1 MKKLLNIKT
10 ILLGVLLLSMA
21 ACSTKP
27 TDGVKVTIDMNILK
41 YSALVRV
48 TDGSPSFNVVP
59 GTTMTITGTNAA
71 SIYEISGKQ
80 TFTVTD
86 GNITLG
92 LDPKFNIAGGNATF
106 NINVTAPGY
115 KTTTYAATFTS
126 GALQQSINL
135 SIVPTASPSTGGTT
149 TPPVP
154 VTTTT
159 HFVLDATGTC
169 ANKSN
174 LNVRPSIYMF
184 FRDHATPTAPYV
196 QLGYMDAG
204 HLETNYLAIGK
215 TYDFQITYAGTS
227 YLVTQSVDQASVA
240 LTFAMGTSIC
250 SSF

>member
-10 ILLGVLLLSMA
+10 ILLGVMLLSVA
-21 ACSTKP
+21 GCSTKP

-41 YSALVRV
+41 YSMLVRV
-48 TDGSPSFNVVP
+48 TDASFNVVA
-59 GTTMTITGTNAA
+59 GTTMTITGTNAS
-71 SIYEISGKQ
+71 SIYEISGKKV
-80 TFTVTD
+80 FTVTD

-92 LDPKFNIAGGNATF
+92 LDPAFSIAAGNATF

-126 GALQQSINL
+126 STLQQSINL
-135 SIVPTASPSTGGTT
+135 SIVLTASASTGGTA

-174 LNVRPSIYMF
+174 LNVRPSIYLF
-184 FRDHATPTAPYV
+184 FRDHATPTAPYL

-204 HLETNYLAIGK
+204 HLETNYLAVGK
-215 TYDFQITYAGTS
+215 TYDFQMTYGGTS
-227 YLVTQSVDQASVA
+227 YLVTQSVDQTAVV
-240 LTFAMGTSIC
+240 LNFNMGDSIC